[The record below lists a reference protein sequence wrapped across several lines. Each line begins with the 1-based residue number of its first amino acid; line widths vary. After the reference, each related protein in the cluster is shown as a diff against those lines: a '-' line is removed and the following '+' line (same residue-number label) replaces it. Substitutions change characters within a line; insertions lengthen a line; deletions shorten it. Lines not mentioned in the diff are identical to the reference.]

1 MGEKGAR
8 SLSEALK
15 VNAAL
20 TALYLSS
27 EQQQEDHRKQG
38 TISTAM
44 NKAGN
49 WLNEEEARSLSE
61 ALKANTTLKELDLGC
76 EQQGNTEQAQKHQFQ
91 RQSRQQDG
99 W

>member
-49 WLNEEEARSLSE
+49 WFNEEARSLSE
-61 ALKANTTLKELDLGC
+61 ALKANTTLKELDLFC
-76 EQQGNTEQAQKHQFQ
+76 VQQGNTEQAQKHQFQ